1 MFRLL
6 IMDDGVARIPEV
18 LADLRRSLH
27 VDCLPYSPEALLD
40 AIPAYDGL
48 WGNFRMPVNAD
59 VLARAP
65 RLKLVASATTG
76 TDHVDKDELAR
87 RGIRLLCIR
96 DDVGLL
102 DTFSATAEL
111 AWMLL
116 LACARHLRQ
125 GSRQALAGGWNDP
138 TPMGRQLGGLTLGVL
153 GVGRLGRMTARYG
166 QAFGMRVLGCDPR
179 PFDAPGARPADF
191 DTLLRES
198 DAISIH
204 VHMDRENIDLI
215 DAAAFGRMKPGAI
228 LVNTSRAALVNEDA
242 LLAALETGRLAAFG
256 TDVIHGEW
264 GLDASDNRLVRYAQ
278 THENVVIT
286 PHVGGATDHT
296 VDAARRFMARKIMH
310 WVATG
315 EELAAPRGTDP
326 GIAAP

>member
-6 IMDDGVARIPEV
+6 IMDEAVPPIPGVLEE
-18 LADLRRSLH
+18 LRRSMH
-27 VDCLPYSPEALLD
+27 VDCLPYSREALLE
-40 AIPAYDGL
+40 AIPKYDGF
-48 WGNFRMPVNAD
+48 WGNFRMPVDAE
-59 VLARAP
+59 VLARAG
-65 RLKLVASATTG
+65 RLKLVATATTG

-96 DDVGLL
+96 EDLGLL

-125 GSRQALAGGWNDP
+125 GSRQALAGHWNDP
-138 TPMGRQLGGLTLGVL
+138 VPLGRQLRGLTLGIL

-166 QAFGMRVLGCDPR
+166 QAFGMTVLGCDPR
-179 PFDAPGARPADF
+179 PFDAPGARPVDF
-191 DTLLRES
+191 ATLLQES
-198 DAISIH
+198 DALSLH
-204 VHMDRENIDLI
+204 VHMDKQNVDLL
-215 DAAAFGRMKPGAI
+215 DARAFAKMKPGAI

-242 LLAALETGRLAAFG
+242 LLAALESGRLAAFG

-264 GLDASDNRLVRYAQ
+264 EPDAGRNRLVQYAR

-286 PHVGGATDHT
+286 PHVGGATGHS
-296 VDAARRFMARKIMH
+296 VDAARRFMARKIAR
-310 WVATG
+310 WVETG
-315 EELAAPRGTDP
+315 EDLVAPRGTDP
-326 GIAAP
+326 ETA

>member
-6 IMDDGVARIPEV
+6 IMDDAVARIPEV

-27 VDCLPYSPEALLD
+27 VDCLPCSREALLE
-40 AIPAYDGL
+40 AIPGYDGF
-48 WGNFRMPVNAD
+48 WGSFRMPVDAE
-59 VLARAP
+59 VLARGA
-65 RLKLVASATTG
+65 RLRLVATASTG
-76 TDHVDKDELAR
+76 TDHVDKHELAR
-87 RGIRLLCIR
+87 RNIRLLCIR
-96 DDVGLL
+96 DDIGLL

-125 GSRQALAGGWNDP
+125 GQRQALAGRWNDP
-138 TPMGRQLGGLTLGVL
+138 LPLGRQLRGLTLGVL

-166 QAFGMRVLGCDPR
+166 QAFGMHVLGCDPHGCADPGVR
-179 PFDAPGARPADF
+179 PVDF
-191 DTLLRES
+191 TTLLRES

-204 VHMDRENIDLI
+204 VHMDPENVDLI
-215 DAAAFGRMKPGAI
+215 DAAAFAAMRPGVI
-228 LVNTSRAALVNEDA
+228 LVNTSRAAIVNEDA
-242 LLAALETGRLAAFG
+242 LLAALATGRLAAYG

-264 GLDASDNRLVRYAQ
+264 GPDASDNRLVQYARA
-278 THENVVIT
+278 HDNVVIT

-296 VDAARRFMARKIMH
+296 VDGARRFMARKIAH

-315 EELAAPRGTDP
+315 EELTMPRR
-326 GIAAP
+326 